1 MSYLRYFPG
10 GSGEAVELLF
20 FDVLEQ
26 EERDLEAEVTDH
38 PVENGGVVTDHVR
51 QRPGSIRIT
60 ALISNTPVE
69 GPRAT
74 YNPNASPPKYELVD
88 APSDARPADDAREA
102 LEAVHKAGDLVDL
115 FLGEEEEGRLY
126 DGLVMQSLSFPRDAK
141 TGSKLRFAA
150 AFRQVLFAESKV
162 VAAPKT
168 KEPRAMGV
176 KDRGT
181 QPTNPASKAE
191 AEAGDGPLR
200 ELFGDTV
207 RSIGT

>member
-38 PVENGGVVTDHVR
+38 PIENGGVVTDHVR

-74 YNPNASPPKYELVD
+74 YNPNASPPKFELVD
-88 APSDARPADDAREA
+88 APSEARPADDARET
-102 LEAVHKAGDLVDL
+102 LESIHKVGDTVDL
-115 FLGEEEEGRLY
+115 FLGEEETGRLY
-126 DGLVMQSLSFPRDAK
+126 DGLVMQALSFPRDAK
-141 TGSKLRFAA
+141 TGSKLRFSAS
-150 AFRQVLFAESKV
+150 FRQVLFAESKV

-168 KEPRAMGV
+168 KEPRAVGV

-181 QPTNPASKAE
+181 QPTKPASE
-191 AEAGDGPLR
+191 AEKSSGDSLLL